1 MKNVIVPKFTGDG
14 FTKDKEYKI
23 LSVLGFYFV
32 EVFNDDNIRVRI
44 NFEDVRFNFYF

>member
-14 FTKDKEYKI
+14 FTMDKEYQI
-23 LSVLGFYFV
+23 LSVLSSYFV